1 MGKVPARPPHVE
13 SQKFNCF
20 TSERFCGFRRCHKY
34 GVGYRTDGNA
44 MSRQDNYRKSAAET
58 VDLAHRVTTPAD
70 KAHLVALAQ
79 RWLDLADGV
88 AKRAKRQARD
98 AQEWAAKHKSAA

>member
-1 MGKVPARPPHVE
+1 MWEKSRLGHRTLKDTLIASGRNVFAVPAVR
-13 SQKFNCF
+13 
-20 TSERFCGFRRCHKY
+20 Y

-44 MSRQDNYRKSAAET
+44 MSRQENYRKSAAET
-58 VDLAHRVTTPAD
+58 VGLAHRVTIPAD
-70 KAHLVALAQ
+70 KAHLVALAE
-79 RWLDLADGV
+79 RWLDLADSV

>member
-1 MGKVPARPPHVE
+1 MGKVPARSPDVE
-13 SQKFNCF
+13 RQFICI
-20 TSERFCGFRRCHKY
+20 TSERFCASRRCHRY

-58 VDLAHRVTTPAD
+58 VDLAHRVTIPAD
-70 KAHLVALAQ
+70 KAHLVALAE
-79 RWLDLADGV
+79 RWLDLADSV

>member
-1 MGKVPARPPHVE
+1 MGKSRLGHRHVERQLIASRRNVFAVPAVHI
-13 SQKFNCF
+13 
-20 TSERFCGFRRCHKY
+20 Y
-34 GVGYRTDGNA
+34 GVGYRTDGND

-58 VDLAHRVTTPAD
+58 VDLAHRVTIPAD
-70 KAHLVALAQ
+70 KAHLVALAE
-79 RWLDLADGV
+79 RWLDLADSV